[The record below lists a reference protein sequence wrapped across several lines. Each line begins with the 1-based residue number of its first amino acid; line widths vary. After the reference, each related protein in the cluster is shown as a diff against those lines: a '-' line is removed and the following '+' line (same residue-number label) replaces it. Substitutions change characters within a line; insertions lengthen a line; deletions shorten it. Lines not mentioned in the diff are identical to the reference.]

1 MTLILPC
8 HKKIS
13 NCVTLFGSGIDIYPI
28 KKNYVKNN
36 LSFRGWFYFRMGGA
50 TYFAFIFA
58 AINTL
63 TVTYFLAIENYPF
76 LNVIF
81 PSFIQYVLIITS
93 IGVPLLV
100 LIGYVHYKRT
110 TAFKAES
117 AVQAESN
124 PYQRRNLVNITILLS
139 LTMKLNEMVLKMT
152 KNEKLTSKEVEEV
165 EKLQDEI
172 KKFTNERKF
181 SNKKDLEFLG
191 NMTDD

>member
-1 MTLILPC
+1 LN
-8 HKKIS
+8 KIVIAS
-13 NCVTLFGSGIDIYPI
+13 DIDIYPI
-28 KKNYVKNN
+28 KKNYVKNSP
-36 LSFRGWFYFRMGGA
+36 SFRGWFYFRMGWA

-76 LNVIF
+76 LTIIF

-124 PYQRRNLVNITILLS
+124 PYQRRNIVNITILLS

-152 KNEKLTSKEVEEV
+152 KNEKLTPKEVEEV
-165 EKLQDEI
+165 EKLQDKI
-172 KKFTNERKF
+172 KKFTNERNF
-181 SNKKDLEFLG
+181 ANKKDLEFLQ
-191 NMTDD
+191 NITEN

>member
-1 MTLILPC
+1 MN
-8 HKKIS
+8 KIVIAS
-13 NCVTLFGSGIDIYPI
+13 DVDIYPV
-28 KKNYVKNN
+28 KKNNVKNSP
-36 LSFRGWFYFRMGGA
+36 SFRGWFYFRMGWA

-58 AINTL
+58 AVNTL

-124 PYQRRNLVNITILLS
+124 PYQRRNIVNITILLS
-139 LTMKLNEMVLKMT
+139 LTMKLNEMMVKMA
-152 KNEKLTSKEVEEV
+152 KNEKLTPKEVEEV

>member
-1 MTLILPC
+1 MFYK
-8 HKKIS
+8 KKILRLNKIVIAS
-13 NCVTLFGSGIDIYPI
+13 HIDIYPI
-28 KKNYVKNN
+28 KKNYVKNS
-36 LSFRGWFYFRMGGA
+36 LSFRGWFYFRMGWA

-58 AINTL
+58 AVNTL

-110 TAFKAES
+110 KAYKSE
-117 AVQAESN
+117 ADVMVESN
-124 PYQRRNLVNITILLS
+124 PYQRRNIVNITILVS
-139 LTMKLNEMVLKMT
+139 LTMKLNEMMFKIA
-152 KNEKLTSKEVEEV
+152 KNEKLTSKEIEEI
-165 EKLQDEI
+165 EKLQNDM

-181 SNKKDLEFLG
+181 SNKKDLEYLRDKI
-191 NMTDD
+191 TVS